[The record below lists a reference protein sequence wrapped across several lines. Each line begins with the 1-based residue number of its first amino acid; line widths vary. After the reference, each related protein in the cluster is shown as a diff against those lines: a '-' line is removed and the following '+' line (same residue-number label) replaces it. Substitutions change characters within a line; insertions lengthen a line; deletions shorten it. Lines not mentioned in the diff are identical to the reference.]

1 VTQHRAC
8 LGDVAEFVNGAAFK
22 PEDWGDDGHPII
34 RIQNLT
40 DPSKS
45 YNRSQRK
52 VNEKLYVKPGD
63 LLVSWSATLGVFEWS
78 LEETGVLNQHI
89 FRVIPNKVKVDKAY
103 LRHAL
108 VDALAA
114 MKKHLHG
121 ATMLHI
127 NRGEFLATPLFLPPL
142 IDQRRIAAIL
152 DQADA
157 LRAKRREA
165 LAQLDSLT
173 QSIFVEMFGDPVT
186 NPKSCAPANLGEVIS
201 EMQYGPRFYN
211 EAYSEEGI
219 RIVRITDLD
228 ANGNLDFGSMPRMQ
242 IDEST
247 NSQFIL
253 RPGDIV
259 FARTGATV
267 GKVALINEASPR
279 CIAGAYFIRMQFK
292 ESVLPEY
299 AYSVLRAKSVQ
310 SIIEKQSRQAAQQ
323 NFSGPGLRR
332 LPMPIPPLKLQL
344 EFKDR
349 LKAVQDSIATQKE
362 SSEQLSVLFAS
373 LQHRAFR
380 GEL

>member
-1 VTQHRAC
+1 
-8 LGDVAEFVNGAAFK
+8 
-22 PEDWGDDGHPII
+22 
-34 RIQNLT
+34 
-40 DPSKS
+40 
-45 YNRSQRK
+45 
-52 VNEKLYVKPGD
+52 
-63 LLVSWSATLGVFEWS
+63 
-78 LEETGVLNQHI
+78 
-89 FRVIPNKVKVDKAY
+89 
-103 LRHAL
+103 
-108 VDALAA
+108 
-114 MKKHLHG
+114 
-121 ATMLHI
+121 
-127 NRGEFLATPLFLPPL
+127 
-142 IDQRRIAAIL
+142 
-152 DQADA
+152 
-157 LRAKRREA
+157 
-165 LAQLDSLT
+165 
-173 QSIFVEMFGDPVT
+173 
-186 NPKSCAPANLGEVIS
+186 
-201 EMQYGPRFYN
+201 
-211 EAYSEEGI
+211 
-219 RIVRITDLD
+219 
-228 ANGNLDFGSMPRMQ
+228 MQ